1 MKLAAVVPLAW
12 GRGLC
17 RGLAHLA
24 LRWRGRERRLATA
37 NLARAFPDMV
47 ANDRQLLLRE
57 AADHMGCNLFHTL
70 AAPRML
76 ATPGAVI
83 EDIPTG
89 ADNSTIAERLIE
101 LGAEGRGVF
110 VLTGHIG
117 CWELAGGWIAQ
128 TLHTHG
134 LGPAAAIT
142 GTIHNPPVDR
152 LIQDRRR
159 SLGFQV
165 LPRAGGA
172 GPLIRLLREGSFVAV
187 LQDQRTSVR
196 NMDVPFFGIPAP
208 TPTGMAALALRYG
221 VPVLPVAGVWN
232 RQKKA
237 LVMHHLP
244 PIRPEDFAPDDQLGF
259 LTQCNDALEKFIRR
273 NPEQWVW
280 FHRRWN
286 PEP

>member
-1 MKLAAVVPLAW
+1 MPLGW

-17 RGLAHLA
+17 SGLAQLA
-24 LRWRGRERRLATA
+24 LRLRRRERELAVA
-37 NLARAFPDMV
+37 NLAKALPEMTPQERT
-47 ANDRQLLLRE
+47 RLLHSATKHLGR
-57 AADHMGCNLFHTL
+57 NLFHTL

-76 ATPGAVI
+76 ATSGAVI
-83 EDIPTG
+83 EENPLA
-89 ADNSTIAERLIE
+89 ADNKTIAQWLVE

-128 TLHTHG
+128 TLAAHD

-165 LPRAGGA
+165 LPREQGA
-172 GPLIRLLREGSFVAV
+172 GPLIRLLKAGGFVAV
-187 LQDQRTSVR
+187 LQDQRTRVR
-196 NMDVPFFGIPAP
+196 NIDVPFFGIPAP
-208 TPTGMAALALRYG
+208 TPTGMAALALKYG
-221 VPVLPVAGVWN
+221 VPVLPVAGVWDEA
-232 RQKKA
+232 QKA
-237 LVMHHLP
+237 LVMRHLP
-244 PIRPEDFAPDDQLGF
+244 PIRPEEFAPDDQLGF
-259 LTQCNDALEKFIRR
+259 LTKCNGALEEFIRR